1 MRRLP
6 DNLNVN
12 TPVVML
18 TANAL
23 SGMREMYLKEGFCD
37 YLSKPIDHVQLENLL
52 LRYLPEELV
61 QYTQQEGEK
70 RMGENVTEG
79 NAIGEEMAEEMRD
92 CWQEDDDFP
101 QGGGLKAL
109 QQWEPRLDMDKALGF
124 CGGNLEFYLELLT
137 DFGNDNRQ
145 EQLIKFYEERNWRNY
160 SVVVHALKGVSRTL
174 GFVDLGDVAEILQK
188 ASEAEDVDTIQLNHP
203 KMIEKYQHIIYGI
216 KRM

>member
-1 MRRLP
+1 M
-6 DNLNVN
+6 
-12 TPVVML
+12 
-18 TANAL
+18 
-23 SGMREMYLKEGFCD
+23 KEGFCD

-92 CWQEDDDFP
+92 CWQED
-101 QGGGLKAL
+101 
-109 QQWEPRLDMDKALGF
+109 
-124 CGGNLEFYLELLT
+124 
-137 DFGNDNRQ
+137 
-145 EQLIKFYEERNWRNY
+145 
-160 SVVVHALKGVSRTL
+160 
-174 GFVDLGDVAEILQK
+174 
-188 ASEAEDVDTIQLNHP
+188 VDTIQLNHP